1 MALSFKIT
9 RLERPVVPF
18 LGIAVLAFAAIG
30 LEPAGTNWRL
40 VVAAAV
46 SVGAV
51 AGLAAAIPWPSL
63 PSATLLALP
72 ISTDVVIAVLR
83 QAQGGSTSGYGPLVI
98 LPVVWVGLTQG
109 RRAVAVMSLCSAL
122 VFAVPV
128 VLIGGSLY
136 PTGGWRSV
144 VLWAVVAT
152 VIGCSMSAR

>member
-51 AGLAAAIPWPSL
+51 AGLAAAMPP
-63 PSATLLALP
+63 
-72 ISTDVVIAVLR
+72 
-83 QAQGGSTSGYGPLVI
+83 GS
-98 LPVVWVGLTQG
+98 
-109 RRAVAVMSLCSAL
+109 
-122 VFAVPV
+122 
-128 VLIGGSLY
+128 
-136 PTGGWRSV
+136 
-144 VLWAVVAT
+144 
-152 VIGCSMSAR
+152 